1 MVQMNQEVL
10 RSERDIKRDTE
21 RDREGGS
28 EGGQEGGREGERE
41 RVCAEVDQFGT

>member
-1 MVQMNQEVL
+1 MQMNQEVL